1 MNKLNSSTI
10 LIIMLSV
17 VVVVV
22 VVGDFILNV
31 FNTSNKSNE
40 NGLDKTMSSD
50 NLFYSNESNVTQI
63 SSYES
68 KSKSFNMSNY
78 TLASNIQMN
87 ELLSHEFQTVNDQL
101 D

>member
-1 MNKLNSSTI
+1 
-10 LIIMLSV
+10 MLLV

-40 NGLDKTMSSD
+40 NGLDKTMSND
-50 NLFYSNESNVTQI
+50 NLVYSNESNVTQI

-68 KSKSFNMSNY
+68 KSKSFNMSKLHACIKY
-78 TLASNIQMN
+78 SN
-87 ELLSHEFQTVNDQL
+87 E
-101 D
+101 